1 MSELLYSTDEL
12 WYGTQTGR
20 VLTGEIDNIYATL
33 GKLDDKYAAK
43 EHEHSEYATVTMLE
57 TKADTKHNHDDAYYK
72 KSEVDEKIEALKVE
86 IMALINKASDET
98 KTDTNNEPS
107 APETDVATDGSGTT
121 DSSAE

>member
-33 GKLDDKYAAK
+33 GELDDKYAAK
-43 EHEHSEYATVTMLE
+43 EHEHSEYATVVMLDA
-57 TKADTKHNHDDAYYK
+57 KADTKHNHDDAYYK
-72 KSEVDEKIEALKVE
+72 KSEVDEKIEALKIE
-86 IMALINKASDET
+86 LMALINKSSDET

-107 APETDVATDGSGTT
+107 APEADVTTDGSES

>member
-33 GKLDDKYAAK
+33 GKLDDEYAAK
-43 EHEHSEYATVTMLE
+43 EHSHNEYATVTMLD
-57 TKADTKHNHDDAYYK
+57 TKADTKHNHDDVYYK

-86 IMALINKASDET
+86 LMALINKTSDET
-98 KTDTNNEPS
+98 KTDTKDEPS
-107 APETDVATDGSGTT
+107 APETDVATDGSKS
-121 DSSAE
+121 DSKAE

>member
-20 VLTGEIDNIYATL
+20 VLTGEIDDIYATL
-33 GKLDDKYAAK
+33 GKLDNKYAAK

-57 TKADTKHNHDDAYYK
+57 TKADANHNHDDVYYK

-86 IMALINKASDET
+86 LMALINKASDET
-98 KTDTNNEPS
+98 KTDTKNEPS
-107 APETDVATDGSGTT
+107 TPETGVATDGSGS
-121 DSSAE
+121 DSKAE

>member
-20 VLTGEIDNIYATL
+20 VLTGEIDDIYAAL

-43 EHEHSEYATVTMLE
+43 EHEHGEYTTIDMLN
-57 TKADTKHNHDDAYYK
+57 TKADAKHNHDDVYYK

-86 IMALINKASDET
+86 LMALINKTSDET
-98 KTDTNNEPS
+98 KTDTKNEPS
-107 APETDVATDGSGTT
+107 APETDATVDSGTS
-121 DSSAE
+121 DSKAE

>member
-20 VLTGEIDNIYATL
+20 VLTGEIDDIYDTL
-33 GKLDDKYAAK
+33 GKLDDKYAMK

-57 TKADTKHNHDDAYYK
+57 TKADAKHNHDDVYYK

-86 IMALINKASDET
+86 LMALINKASDET
-98 KTDTNNEPS
+98 KTDTKNEPS
-107 APETDVATDGSGTT
+107 TPETGVATDGSGS
-121 DSSAE
+121 DSKAE

>member
-12 WYGTQTGR
+12 WYGNQTGR

-33 GKLDDKYAAK
+33 GKLDGKYATK
-43 EHEHSEYATVTMLE
+43 EHTHSEYATATMLDA
-57 TKADTKHNHDDAYYK
+57 KADTKHNHDDVYYK

-86 IMALINKASDET
+86 LMELINKASDET
-98 KTDTNNEPS
+98 KTDTKNEPS
-107 APETDVATDGSGTT
+107 ATETGVAVDGGTA

>member
-43 EHEHSEYATVTMLE
+43 EHEHSEYATVAMLE
-57 TKADTKHNHDDAYYK
+57 EKADAKHNHDDVYYK

-86 IMALINKASDET
+86 LMALINNASDET
-98 KTDTNNEPS
+98 KTDTKNEPS
-107 APETDVATDGSGTT
+107 APETDATVDSGAS
-121 DSSAE
+121 DSKAE

>member
-20 VLTGEIDNIYATL
+20 VLTGEIDDIYATL
-33 GKLDDKYAAK
+33 GELDSKYAAK
-43 EHEHSEYATVTMLE
+43 EHGHSEYATATMLDA
-57 TKADTKHNHDDAYYK
+57 KADVKHNHDDAYYK

-86 IMALINKASDET
+86 LIALINKASDDTKTET
-98 KTDTNNEPS
+98 KDEPS
-107 APETDVATDGSGTT
+107 ASETDVTVDGGTA

>member
-12 WYGTQTGR
+12 WYGTNTGR

-43 EHEHSEYATVTMLE
+43 EHEHSEYATVTMLD

-72 KSEVDEKIEALKVE
+72 KSDVDDKIEALKVE
-86 IMALINKASDET
+86 LMALINNAYDET